1 MSGMDGFE
9 TLSHLR
15 QKEGEAERIPV
26 IFLTADESSEAES
39 KGLAMGAM
47 DFIKKPFV
55 PEILMLRVSHIL
67 ELITLQKQLADEVE
81 EKTRENKNLFL
92 HLVESLAVAIDT
104 KDNYTNGHSQRVAE
118 YSKEI
123 AKRAGLPEKDQEEI
137 YIMGLLHDIGKI
149 GVPDAVIN
157 KPDTLSEDEYEM
169 IKKHPVMG
177 AHILENI
184 KEDPNLALGAKFH
197 HERYD
202 GTGYPEGL
210 SGNEIAESA
219 KIIAVADAYD
229 AMSSFRSYRSVLSQ
243 EKISEEIKK
252 GRGSQFDPRYADIM
266 LEIISEDKD
275 YTLREKQN
283 EQQEE

>member
-1 MSGMDGFE
+1 
-9 TLSHLR
+9 
-15 QKEGEAERIPV
+15 
-26 IFLTADESSEAES
+26 
-39 KGLAMGAM
+39 
-47 DFIKKPFV
+47 
-55 PEILMLRVSHIL
+55 
-67 ELITLQKQLADEVE
+67 
-81 EKTRENKNLFL
+81 
-92 HLVESLAVAIDT
+92 
-104 KDNYTNGHSQRVAE
+104 
-118 YSKEI
+118 
-123 AKRAGLPEKDQEEI
+123 
-137 YIMGLLHDIGKI
+137 
-149 GVPDAVIN
+149 
-157 KPDTLSEDEYEM
+157 M

-202 GTGYPEGL
+202 GKGYPEGL

>member
-1 MSGMDGFE
+1 M
-9 TLSHLR
+9 
-15 QKEGEAERIPV
+15 
-26 IFLTADESSEAES
+26 
-39 KGLAMGAM
+39 
-47 DFIKKPFV
+47 
-55 PEILMLRVSHIL
+55 
-67 ELITLQKQLADEVE
+67 
-81 EKTRENKNLFL
+81 
-92 HLVESLAVAIDT
+92 
-104 KDNYTNGHSQRVAE
+104 AE

-123 AKRAGLPEKDQEEI
+123 AKRAGLPEKEQEEI

-157 KPDTLSEDEYEM
+157 KPDTLSDDEYEM

-202 GTGYPEGL
+202 GKGYPEGL
-210 SGNEIAESA
+210 AGDEIAESA

-243 EKISEEIKK
+243 DTICEEIKN
-252 GRGSQFDPRYADIM
+252 GRGTQFDPRYADIM